1 LIIRLIES
9 VLNLGLNE
17 EIVTR
22 LAHYPGASRRF
33 ALEVYA
39 RFLRDFGVVVM
50 NADSILYDAVR
61 DGLKKNEGVAKT
73 RQLST
78 RALRIM
84 IDTYK
89 SIAEPPDDPYEQLQ
103 LAIEAMYMSY
113 QSEA

>member
-1 LIIRLIES
+1 M
-9 VLNLGLNE
+9 NLGLNE
-17 EIVTR
+17 DIVGR

-50 NADSILYDAVR
+50 DVDPILYNAVR
-61 DGLKKNEGVAKT
+61 DGLKKNEGVDRT
-73 RQLST
+73 RDLSA

-84 IDTYK
+84 IDSYK
-89 SIAEPPDDPYEQLQ
+89 SIAEPPEDPYEQLQ

-113 QSEA
+113 RSER